1 MGMIIEPA
9 SKERTEQGEQFIERL
24 LKILQNNDKVT
35 VNIMYCQTC
44 VIDSL
49 ASIDSGT
56 SYNVNLGKDGYTVLN
71 EMVYNSHQQKGI
83 MDLYEILLQ
92 RLVFLTNEYLQLKE
106 RVRKLENEA
115 RMKSSTTP
123 RIIKMRIDKAK

>member
-35 VNIMYCQTC
+35 VNVMYCQTC
-44 VIDSL
+44 VIDRL
-49 ASIDSGT
+49 VTVESGT

-71 EMVYNSHQQKGI
+71 EMVYNSHQ
-83 MDLYEILLQ
+83 
-92 RLVFLTNEYLQLKE
+92 
-106 RVRKLENEA
+106 
-115 RMKSSTTP
+115 
-123 RIIKMRIDKAK
+123 

>member
-71 EMVYNSHQQKGI
+71 EMVYNSHQYKGI

>member
-1 MGMIIEPA
+1 MEMKIEPA

-24 LKILQNNDKVT
+24 LKKVT

-71 EMVYNSHQQKGI
+71 EMVYESH
-83 MDLYEILLQ
+83 
-92 RLVFLTNEYLQLKE
+92 
-106 RVRKLENEA
+106 
-115 RMKSSTTP
+115 
-123 RIIKMRIDKAK
+123 

>member
-1 MGMIIEPA
+1 MEMKIEPA

-35 VNIMYCQTC
+35 DNIMYCQTC

-71 EMVYNSHQQKGI
+71 EMVYKSHQ
-83 MDLYEILLQ
+83 
-92 RLVFLTNEYLQLKE
+92 
-106 RVRKLENEA
+106 
-115 RMKSSTTP
+115 
-123 RIIKMRIDKAK
+123 

>member
-1 MGMIIEPA
+1 MSTKHFLGLTGVNIDDYCYGLKGAQEIIVYGMKIEPA

-24 LKILQNNDKVT
+24 LKTLQNNDKVT

-71 EMVYNSHQQKGI
+71 EMVYESH
-83 MDLYEILLQ
+83 
-92 RLVFLTNEYLQLKE
+92 
-106 RVRKLENEA
+106 
-115 RMKSSTTP
+115 
-123 RIIKMRIDKAK
+123 

>member
-9 SKERTEQGEQFIERL
+9 SKERVEEGEQFIERL

-44 VIDSL
+44 VIDRL
-49 ASIDSGT
+49 VTVESGT

-71 EMVYNSHQQKGI
+71 EMVYNSHQ
-83 MDLYEILLQ
+83 
-92 RLVFLTNEYLQLKE
+92 
-106 RVRKLENEA
+106 
-115 RMKSSTTP
+115 
-123 RIIKMRIDKAK
+123 